1 MKRVYAAIGILLA
14 VAVLCVTTLKFQSNN
29 IKELILIVE
38 KIEDAYKKDDIES
51 CIELSYEF
59 AEKYKTNTGTFPFFM
74 RHSDVSKIEE
84 TIVTLP
90 IMLKTDDI
98 QHFAAE
104 LARCKN
110 MLVNMADL
118 EMPSLGNIM

>member
-1 MKRVYAAIGILLA
+1 MKRVYAAIGMLLA

-74 RHSDVSKIEE
+74 RHSDVSR
-84 TIVTLP
+84 
-90 IMLKTDDI
+90 LK
-98 QHFAAE
+98 Q
-104 LARCKN
+104 
-110 MLVNMADL
+110 
-118 EMPSLGNIM
+118 